1 MLEKNN
7 YLKEISPDM
16 TRTVN
21 DLVNRD
27 FENATKEE
35 IEAYAQFQVKIAL
48 HADEVEQIRAARDE
62 KIKQDKEDSASLVK
76 ASIDA
81 LNLLERLAQEKLKAV
96 ENGLEK

>member
-35 IEAYAQFQVKIAL
+35 IEAYAQFQVQLAL

-62 KIKQDKEDSASLVK
+62 KIKRDKEDSAALLK
-76 ASIDA
+76 ASMDA
-81 LNLLERLAQEKLKAV
+81 LNSLEKLAQEKLKAV
-96 ENGLEK
+96 GNGLEK